1 MADKDTP
8 LVERC
13 KRLWEYAKAY
23 YRPRNDKIERELSF
37 ALKLRHYELDSG
49 ETRDHRR
56 LRFRGRE
63 LYSKLRRKT
72 ADIISAP
79 LYIET
84 LPNGAE
90 PFSAELAETARQYY
104 LDGVRMIMYL
114 GEHAAGLH
122 RARER

>member
-90 PFSAELAETARQYY
+90 PFNAELAETAKYA
-104 LDGVRMIMYL
+104 L
-114 GEHAAGLH
+114 E
-122 RARER
+122 